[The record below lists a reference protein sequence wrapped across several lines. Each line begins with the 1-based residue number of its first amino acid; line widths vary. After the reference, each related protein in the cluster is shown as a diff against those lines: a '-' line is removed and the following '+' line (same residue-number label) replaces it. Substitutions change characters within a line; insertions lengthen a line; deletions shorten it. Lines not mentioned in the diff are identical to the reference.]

1 MLYELL
7 SNLRDRSIGLLL
19 AQVKGPVRE
28 RLRKTGLMDELGED
42 HIYLS
47 VGNAVAAFEHQS
59 AESN

>member
-1 MLYELL
+1 MLYQLVAD
-7 SNLRDRSIGLLL
+7 LRDQSIEILL

-47 VGNAVAAFEHQS
+47 VGNAVAAFELRD
-59 AESN
+59 